1 VWFRTWLLRIFV
13 LVRDE
18 REKRGGGK
26 LDTMNIKRYLVENLP
41 PWAKRGLAVPY
52 DIYQTR
58 KANSEF
64 AAKEFVE
71 RERADDAPRHIVC
84 VVVDA
89 LRSDYVG
96 DDTTPY
102 LESLNG
108 TSAVTPGAWTFPAV
122 SSLLSGVYPHEHG
135 AMKQKDEPDDSPG
148 LSLPPRMED
157 DRETLTEALAGAGYE
172 TYGGFGHDTPFVA
185 LSGRFHEHAL
195 YHKVNSNARDVLD
208 GYLGW
213 VEGRERT
220 FAFLHLADPHIPVDP
235 PDKYWEKHSIDDSIE
250 DIENW
255 DYREDVDC
263 GDACQEYRDN
273 RRRLYRASV
282 DYVDDEL
289 ARFDDLLREKADDPL
304 FIVTSDHGEAMWEN
318 VELDVE
324 KFGGTGCVDHGGAP
338 YEGLARVP
346 LLTDAN
352 WEFDGGYVSVI
363 DLTATVADSV
373 GLEDF
378 ETSGYSLNEGV
389 PDQRT
394 PLIEGSLS
402 GYEKKGVYLDGYKL
416 IVSKGDDA
424 EVGFT
429 VPDEEPTG
437 IPDNVRES
445 MVASLPAWPDSA
457 KEGTEVSDVVEGRL
471 ETLGYK

>member
-1 VWFRTWLLRIFV
+1 M
-13 LVRDE
+13 VRDE
-18 REKRGGGK
+18 REKRDESK
-26 LDTMNIKRYLVENLP
+26 LDTMNIKRYLIENLP
-41 PWAKRGLAVPY
+41 PWAKRALAVPY
-52 DIYQTR
+52 DMYQTR

-71 RERADDAPRHIVC
+71 REPADDAPRHIVW

-89 LRSDYVG
+89 LRSDYVD

-102 LESLNG
+102 LASLNG

-148 LSLPPRMED
+148 LSLPPRMDD

-208 GYLGW
+208 DYLDW
-213 VEGRERT
+213 LEGRERT

-235 PDKYWEKHSIDDSIE
+235 PDEYWEKHSIDDSIVN
-250 DIENW
+250 IKNW
-255 DYREDVDC
+255 DYREDIDC
-263 GDACQEYRDN
+263 DDACQEYRDN

-289 ARFDDLLREKADDPL
+289 ARFDDRLHERIEDPL
-304 FIVTSDHGEAMWEN
+304 LAVTSDHGEAMWEH

-346 LLTDAN
+346 LLTDAD
-352 WEFDGGYVSVI
+352 WDFGGGYVSLV
-363 DLTATVADSV
+363 DLTATMVDSV
-373 GLEDF
+373 GIEGF
-378 ETSGYSLNEGV
+378 EVPGYSLKKGV
-389 PDQRT
+389 PDRRI
-394 PLIEGSLS
+394 PIVEGSLS

-424 EVGFT
+424 EIGFT
-429 VPDEEPTG
+429 VPEEERTE
-437 IPDNVRES
+437 IPDDIHDAMEGV
-445 MVASLPAWPDSA
+445 LPPWPDRGEDS
-457 KEGTEVSDVVEGRL
+457 TEVSGMVENRL

>member
-1 VWFRTWLLRIFV
+1 M
-13 LVRDE
+13 VRDE
-18 REKRGGGK
+18 REKRGGSK

-41 PWAKRGLAVPY
+41 PWAKQVLAVPY

-71 RERADDAPRHIVC
+71 RDPADDAPRHIVW

-89 LRSDYVG
+89 LRSDYV
-96 DDTTPY
+96 DDETTPY
-102 LESLNG
+102 LASLNG

-122 SSLLSGVYPHEHG
+122 SSFLSGVYPHEHG

-148 LSLPPRMED
+148 LSLPPRMDD

-195 YHKVNSNARDVLD
+195 YHKVNSDARDVLND
-208 GYLGW
+208 YLDW
-213 VEGRERT
+213 VEGRQRT

-235 PDKYWEKHSIDDSIE
+235 PDEYWEKHDIDDSIE
-250 DIENW
+250 DIKNW
-255 DYREDVDC
+255 DFQKDVDC

-289 ARFDDLLREKADDPL
+289 RRFDNLIRERVGDPL
-304 FIVTSDHGEAMWEN
+304 FAVTSDHGEAMWEH

-338 YEGLARVP
+338 YEELARVP
-346 LLTDAN
+346 LLTDAD
-352 WEFDGGYVSVI
+352 WDFDGGYVSVM
-363 DLTATVADSV
+363 DLTATVVDSV
-373 GLEDF
+373 GIDSF
-378 ETSGYSLNEGV
+378 EISGYSLREGV
-389 PDQRT
+389 PDGRI
-394 PLIEGSLS
+394 PIVEGSLS

-416 IVSKGDDA
+416 IVSKGDNA
-424 EVGFT
+424 EIEFT
-429 VPDEEPTG
+429 VPDEEPTE
-437 IPDNVRES
+437 IPDDVRDS
-445 MVASLPAWPDSA
+445 MVAALPPWPDST

>member
-1 VWFRTWLLRIFV
+1 M
-13 LVRDE
+13 VRDE
-18 REKRGGGK
+18 REKRGESK
-26 LDTMNIKRYLVENLP
+26 LGTMNIKRYLVENLP
-41 PWAKRGLAVPY
+41 PWAKRALAVPY

-71 RERADDAPRHIVC
+71 REPADDAPRHIVW

-89 LRSDYVG
+89 LRSDYV
-96 DDTTPY
+96 DDETTPY
-102 LESLNG
+102 LASLGG
-108 TSAVTPGAWTFPAV
+108 TSAITPGAWTFPAV

-208 GYLGW
+208 DYLDW
-213 VEGRERT
+213 VNGREKT

-235 PDKYWEKHSIDDSIE
+235 PDEYWEKHSIDDSIE
-250 DIENW
+250 NIENW

-263 GDACQEYRDN
+263 GDTCQEYRDN
-273 RRRLYRASV
+273 RRRLYSASV

-289 ARFDDLLREKADDPL
+289 ARFDDLLHEKVDDPL
-304 FIVTSDHGEAMWEN
+304 LAVTSDHGEAMWEHI
-318 VELDVE
+318 ELDVE

-346 LLTDAN
+346 LLTNAD
-352 WEFDGGYVSVI
+352 WVFDGGYVSLV
-363 DLTATVADSV
+363 DLTATVVDSV
-373 GLEDF
+373 GIDSF
-378 ETSGYSLNEGV
+378 ETSGYSLKEGV
-389 PDQRT
+389 PDRRI
-394 PLIEGSLS
+394 PIVEGSLS
-402 GYEKKGVYLDGYKL
+402 GYEKKGVYLEGYKL

-424 EVGFT
+424 EVEFT
-429 VPDEEPTG
+429 VPDEEPSE
-437 IPDNVRES
+437 IPEDIRDS
-445 MVASLPAWPDSA
+445 MMAALPAWPDST
-457 KEGTEVSDVVEGRL
+457 KGGTEVSDVVEGRL

>member
-1 VWFRTWLLRIFV
+1 

-18 REKRGGGK
+18 REKRRGGK
-26 LDTMNIKRYLVENLP
+26 LSTMNVKRYLVENLP
-41 PWAKRGLAVPY
+41 PWVKRALAVPY

-71 RERADDAPRHIVC
+71 REHADDAPRHIVW

-89 LRSDYVG
+89 LRSDYVD

-102 LESLNG
+102 LASLGG
-108 TSAVTPGAWTFPAV
+108 TSAITPGAWTFPAV
-122 SSLLSGVYPHEHG
+122 SSFLSGVYPHEHG
-135 AMKQKDEPDDSPG
+135 AMKQEDKPDDSPG
-148 LSLPPRMED
+148 LSLPPRMDD

-195 YHKVNSNARDVLD
+195 YHKVNSSARDVLD
-208 GYLGW
+208 GYLDW
-213 VEGRERT
+213 IEGRERT

-235 PDKYWEKHSIDDSIE
+235 PPEYWEKHGIEDSIE

-255 DYREDVDC
+255 DYQNVVDC
-263 GDACQEYRDN
+263 GDACQKYRDN
-273 RRRLYRASV
+273 RRRLYRAAV

-289 ARFDDLLREKADDPL
+289 ARFDARLRERTDDPL
-304 FIVTSDHGEAMWEN
+304 LAVTSDHGEAMWEH

-338 YEGLARVP
+338 YEELARVP
-346 LLTDAN
+346 LLTDAD
-352 WEFDGGYVSVI
+352 WEFDGGYVSVV
-363 DLTATVADSV
+363 DLTATVVDCV
-373 GLEDF
+373 GIEGF
-378 ETSGYSLNEGV
+378 ETAGYSLNEGV
-389 PDQRT
+389 PEGRT
-394 PLIEGSLS
+394 PIVEGSLS
-402 GYEKKGVYLDGYKL
+402 GYEKKGVYLDGYKM
-416 IVSKGDDA
+416 IASKGDDA
-424 EVGFT
+424 EVEFT
-429 VPDEEPTG
+429 GPGEKLPE
-437 IPDNVRES
+437 IPDDVRDD
-445 MVASLPAWPDSA
+445 MVAALPPWPDRTQ
-457 KEGTEVSDVVEGRL
+457 EGTDVSGVVEDRL